1 MKREKKKQLNVMLHV
16 RIIDW
21 NEFLYTILKLLLS
34 TVKRELLL
42 LLLNQLSVLI
52 YFSGTLP

>member
-34 TVKRELLL
+34 TVKSELL